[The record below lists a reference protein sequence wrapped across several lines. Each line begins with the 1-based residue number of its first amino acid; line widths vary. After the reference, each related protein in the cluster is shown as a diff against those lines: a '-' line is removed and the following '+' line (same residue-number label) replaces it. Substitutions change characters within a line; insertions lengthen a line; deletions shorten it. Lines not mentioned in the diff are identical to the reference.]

1 MFFFFLYAQHSL
13 SDARTLR
20 MSRSIAPHRFHNNHV
35 ETEAEYVRRMI
46 HEEQAAVGGGFDIDF
61 IRNVNTMEWYE
72 RAERFYQRAYEEFWS
87 WGVYGPVEN
96 FTTFAVRDTAELA
109 ELARRYEHWA
119 DAPDSEV
126 VDEVVD
132 VPDSE
137 VVEEVV
143 EEVDDGRDMHPKL
156 PKDLL
161 VPDWCGDCDWACSIC
176 LEDNPELSRV
186 KTACGHEFHK
196 ACLDGLKKTQVNA
209 WFTTYIHSG
218 PWEEGLP
225 ERMDFD
231 TAAAA
236 QSREWHHEP
245 NPVIEDG
252 YVLANRTWNVPCPL
266 CRTKIALDDG
276 ESKREFDA
284 WSTCRCCERHLTR
297 RPPSYA
303 PWRMPP
309 ERAPR
314 RPMNECECE
323 CVCRSRSRELAFQL
337 W

>member
-1 MFFFFLYAQHSL
+1 MPR
-13 SDARTLR
+13 ARTLR
-20 MSRSIAPHRFHNNHV
+20 MSERSIAPP
-35 ETEAEYVRRMI
+35 
-46 HEEQAAVGGGFDIDF
+46 
-61 IRNVNTMEWYE
+61 
-72 RAERFYQRAYEEFWS
+72 
-87 WGVYGPVEN
+87 PVLLPPP
-96 FTTFAVRDTAELA
+96 VLPV
-109 ELARRYEHWA
+109 LQ
-119 DAPDSEV
+119 PPV
-126 VDEVVD
+126 LPPPVLPPPVL
-132 VPDSE
+132 PPPQ
-137 VVEEVV
+137 
-143 EEVDDGRDMHPKL
+143 PKL

-161 VPDWCGDCDWACSIC
+161 VPDWCGDCDWMCSIC

-186 KTACGHEFHK
+186 KTSCGHEFHK
-196 ACLDGLKKTQVNA
+196 ACLDGLKKTQENA
-209 WFTTYIHSG
+209 FFTTYIHSG

-225 ERMDFD
+225 VRMDFD

-245 NPVIEDG
+245 HPVIADG

-284 WSTCRCCERHLTR
+284 WSTCRCCDRHLTR

-303 PWRMPP
+303 PWRMPH

-314 RPMNECECE
+314 RPIDECECE